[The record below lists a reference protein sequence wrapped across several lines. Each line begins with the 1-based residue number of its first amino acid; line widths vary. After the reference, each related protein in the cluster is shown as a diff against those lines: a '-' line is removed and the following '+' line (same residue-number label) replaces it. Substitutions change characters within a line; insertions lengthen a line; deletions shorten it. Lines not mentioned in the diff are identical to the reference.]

1 MNGSVNGLMTRILMM
16 RQAMTRRGG
25 VAAAVLLMALTTVA
39 PSTGLAQ
46 SRTDQQNLDA
56 LLDSADRSMK
66 QSADSL
72 KDKNA
77 DESVGQQSKAIR
89 DMEKYLYPDPK
100 DSSASREGSSDIQDR
115 QEQLKKRLEA
125 LKKKL
130 AEMGM
135 QQDGKGQ
142 RGQKQPG
149 QQGQQGQQGQG
160 QDGDQDGE
168 DGFDAA
174 ENAMG
179 DAGSQIG
186 EGDADGATASQGKA
200 IDALRKGM
208 QDLADSMGGQQNGD
222 GQEPGDGDG
231 PGQAVGRQQGN
242 GERTDPLGRPLR
254 GKDYS
259 DDYTVKIPGE
269 IDAQRARRIL
279 EELRRRF
286 SDPARPQL
294 ELDYLERLLKDF

>member
-1 MNGSVNGLMTRILMM
+1 MKHISIWHKGKT
-16 RQAMTRRGG
+16 RGG
-25 VAAAVLLMALTTVA
+25 LATACLVLALSCSTV
-39 PSTGLAQ
+39 SIGLAQ
-46 SRTDQQNLDA
+46 SSRADQKSLDA

-72 KDKNA
+72 KDKNT

-89 DMEKYLYPDPK
+89 DMEKYLYPDPN
-100 DSSASREGSSDIQDR
+100 DPSAQREGSQDTQDR

-130 AEMGM
+130 AEMGL
-135 QQDGKGQ
+135 QQDGQKGQ

-160 QDGDQDGE
+160 QDGDQDGD

-179 DAGSQIG
+179 DAGNQIG

-208 QDLADSMGGQQNGD
+208 QDLADSMGGQQQGE
-222 GQEPGDGDG
+222 GQEPGDGEG

-254 GKDYS
+254 GKEYS

-279 EELRRRF
+279 EELRRRL
-286 SDPARPQL
+286 SDPARPQI

>member
-1 MNGSVNGLMTRILMM
+1 MKHGSIWQNGTT
-16 RQAMTRRGG
+16 ARRGLAT
-25 VAAAVLLMALTTVA
+25 AALVLALTGLTA
-39 PSTGLAQ
+39 SAGLAQ

-77 DESVGQQSKAIR
+77 DQSVGQQSRAIR
-89 DMEKYLYPDPK
+89 DMEKYLYPDPN
-100 DSSASREGSSDIQDR
+100 DPSASREGSQDTQGR

-130 AEMGM
+130 AEMGL
-135 QQDGKGQ
+135 QQDGQKGQ

-208 QDLADSMGGQQNGD
+208 QDLADAMGGQQNGE
-222 GQEPGDGDG
+222 GSEPGDGEG
-231 PGQAVGRQQGN
+231 PGQAIGRQQGS

-279 EELRRRF
+279 EELRRRL
-286 SDPARPQL
+286 SDPARPQI

>member
-1 MNGSVNGLMTRILMM
+1 MTSLSKRILSHGSPF
-16 RQAMTRRGG
+16 RH
-25 VAAAVLLMALTTVA
+25 LTTAALLVVLSGLAA
-39 PSTGLAQ
+39 PGALAQ
-46 SRTDQQNLDA
+46 SSRADQQSLDA
-56 LLDSADRSMK
+56 LLDSAERAMK

-72 KDKNA
+72 KDRNA

-89 DMEKYLYPDPK
+89 DMEKYLYPDPR
-100 DSSASREGSSDIQDR
+100 DPQASRDGSSDIQDR

-130 AEMGM
+130 AEMGL
-135 QQDGKGQ
+135 QQDGKGP

-149 QQGQQGQQGQG
+149 QQGQQGQPGQG

-174 ENAMG
+174 ESAMG

-186 EGDADGATASQGKA
+186 EGDADGATASQGRA

-208 QDLADSMGGQQNGD
+208 QDLADSMGGQQTGE

-231 PGQAVGRQQGN
+231 PGQAVGRQQGS

-254 GKDYS
+254 GKDFS

>member
-1 MNGSVNGLMTRILMM
+1 MVSI
-16 RQAMTRRGG
+16 
-25 VAAAVLLMALTTVA
+25 
-39 PSTGLAQ
+39 GLAQ
-46 SRTDQQNLDA
+46 SSRADQKSLDA
-56 LLDSADRSMK
+56 LLDSAERSMK

-72 KDKNA
+72 KDKNS
-77 DESVGQQSKAIR
+77 DESIGQQSRAIR
-89 DMEKYLYPDPK
+89 DMEKYLYPDPN
-100 DSSASREGSSDIQDR
+100 DPSASREGSQDTQGR

-130 AEMGM
+130 AEMGL
-135 QQDGKGQ
+135 QQDGQKGQ

-160 QDGDQDGE
+160 QGQDGDQDGD

-179 DAGSQIG
+179 DAGNQIG
-186 EGDADGATASQGKA
+186 EGDADGATTSQGKA
-200 IDALRKGM
+200 IDGLRKGM
-208 QDLADSMGGQQNGD
+208 QDLADALGGQQNGE
-222 GQEPGDGDG
+222 GQDPGDGDG
-231 PGQAVGRQQGN
+231 PGQAVGRQQSG

-254 GKDYS
+254 GKEYS

-279 EELRRRF
+279 EELRRRL
-286 SDPARPQL
+286 SDPARPQI

>member
-1 MNGSVNGLMTRILMM
+1 MKHTSIWQNGKVARGRLATACLVLMLSC
-16 RQAMTRRGG
+16 
-25 VAAAVLLMALTTVA
+25 
-39 PSTGLAQ
+39 STASIGLAQ
-46 SRTDQQNLDA
+46 SSRADQKSLDA
-56 LLDSADRSMK
+56 LLDSAERSMK
-66 QSADSL
+66 QSADNL
-72 KDKNA
+72 KDKNS
-77 DESVGQQSKAIR
+77 DESIGQQSRAIR
-89 DMEKYLYPDPK
+89 DMEKYLYPDPN
-100 DSSASREGSSDIQDR
+100 DPSASREGSQDTQGR

-130 AEMGM
+130 AEMGL
-135 QQDGKGQ
+135 QQDGQKGQ

-160 QDGDQDGE
+160 QGQDGDQDGD

-179 DAGSQIG
+179 DAGNQIG
-186 EGDADGATASQGKA
+186 EGDADGATTSQGKA

-208 QDLADSMGGQQNGD
+208 QDLADALGGQQNGE
-222 GQEPGDGDG
+222 GQDPGDGDG
-231 PGQAVGRQQGN
+231 PGQAVGRQQSG

-254 GKDYS
+254 GKEYS

-279 EELRRRF
+279 EELRRRL
-286 SDPARPQL
+286 SDPARPQI

>member
-1 MNGSVNGLMTRILMM
+1 MKHTSI
-16 RQAMTRRGG
+16 RQDGKAVRGKFAM
-25 VAAAVLLMALTTVA
+25 ACLVLALSC
-39 PSTGLAQ
+39 STASMGLAQ
-46 SRTDQQNLDA
+46 SSRADQKSLDA
-56 LLDSADRSMK
+56 LLDSAERSMK

-72 KDKNA
+72 KDKNS
-77 DESVGQQSKAIR
+77 DESVGQQSRAIR
-89 DMEKYLYPDPK
+89 DMEKYLYPDPN
-100 DSSASREGSSDIQDR
+100 DPSASRDGSQDTQGR

-130 AEMGM
+130 AEMGL
-135 QQDGKGQ
+135 QQDGQKGQ

-149 QQGQQGQQGQG
+149 QQGQGQG

-179 DAGSQIG
+179 DAGNQIG

-208 QDLADSMGGQQNGD
+208 QDLADALGGQQNGE
-222 GQEPGDGDG
+222 GQDPGDGDG
-231 PGQAVGRQQGN
+231 PGQAVGRQQGG

-254 GKDYS
+254 GKEYS

-279 EELRRRF
+279 EELRRRL

>member
-1 MNGSVNGLMTRILMM
+1 MM
-16 RQAMTRRGG
+16 QSSNWPTKTAARGG
-25 VAAAVLLMALTTVA
+25 LATTVLVLA
-39 PSTGLAQ
+39 LCCFTASAGLAQ
-46 SRTDQQNLDA
+46 SRADQQSLDA

-89 DMEKYLYPDPK
+89 DMEKYLYPDPN
-100 DSSASREGSSDIQDR
+100 DPSASRDGSQDTQGR

-130 AEMGM
+130 AEMGL
-135 QQDGKGQ
+135 QPDGQKGQ

-149 QQGQQGQQGQG
+149 QGQPGQG

-186 EGDADGATASQGKA
+186 EGDADGATASQGRA

-208 QDLADSMGGQQNGD
+208 QDLADSMGGQQQGE
-222 GQEPGDGDG
+222 GQEPGEGDG
-231 PGQAVGRQQGN
+231 PGQAVGRQQGS

-279 EELRRRF
+279 EELRRRL
-286 SDPARPQL
+286 SDPSRPQL

>member
-1 MNGSVNGLMTRILMM
+1 MKHTSI
-16 RQAMTRRGG
+16 RQDGKAVRGKFAM
-25 VAAAVLLMALTTVA
+25 ACLVLALSC
-39 PSTGLAQ
+39 STASMGLAQ
-46 SRTDQQNLDA
+46 SSRADQKSLDA
-56 LLDSADRSMK
+56 LLDSAERSMK

-72 KDKNA
+72 KDKNS
-77 DESVGQQSKAIR
+77 DESVGQQSRAIR
-89 DMEKYLYPDPK
+89 DMEKYLYPDPN
-100 DSSASREGSSDIQDR
+100 DPSASREGSQDTQGR

-130 AEMGM
+130 AEMGL
-135 QQDGKGQ
+135 QQDGQKGQ

-149 QQGQQGQQGQG
+149 QQGQQGQQGQGQG

-179 DAGSQIG
+179 DAGNQIG

-208 QDLADSMGGQQNGD
+208 QDLADALGGQQNGE
-222 GQEPGDGDG
+222 GQDPGDGDG
-231 PGQAVGRQQGN
+231 PGQAVGRQQGG

-254 GKDYS
+254 GKEYS

-279 EELRRRF
+279 EELRRRL

>member
-1 MNGSVNGLMTRILMM
+1 MV
-16 RQAMTRRGG
+16 
-25 VAAAVLLMALTTVA
+25 
-39 PSTGLAQ
+39 STCLAQ
-46 SRTDQQNLDA
+46 SSRADQKSLDA

-77 DESVGQQSKAIR
+77 DESIGQQSKAIR
-89 DMEKYLYPDPK
+89 DMEKYLYPDPN
-100 DSSASREGSSDIQDR
+100 DPSAQREGSQDTQDR

-130 AEMGM
+130 AELGM
-135 QQDGKGQ
+135 KQDGQKGQ

-160 QDGDQDGE
+160 QDGDGDQDGE

-179 DAGSQIG
+179 DAGNQIG
-186 EGDADGATASQGKA
+186 EGDSEGATASQGRA

-222 GQEPGDGDG
+222 GQEPGDGEG

-279 EELRRRF
+279 EELRRRL
-286 SDPARPQL
+286 SDPSRPQI

>member
-1 MNGSVNGLMTRILMM
+1 M
-16 RQAMTRRGG
+16 RHTSIRQSRKVARGTL
-25 VAAAVLLMALTTVA
+25 ATACFVLALSC
-39 PSTGLAQ
+39 STASIGFAQ
-46 SRTDQQNLDA
+46 SSRADQKSLDA
-56 LLDSADRSMK
+56 LLDSAERSMK

-72 KDKNA
+72 KGKNS

-89 DMEKYLYPDPK
+89 DMEKYLYPDPN
-100 DSSASREGSSDIQDR
+100 DPSASREGSQDTQGR

-130 AEMGM
+130 AEMGL
-135 QQDGKGQ
+135 QQDGQKGQ

-160 QDGDQDGE
+160 QDGDQDGD

-179 DAGSQIG
+179 DAGNQIG
-186 EGDADGATASQGKA
+186 EGDADGATSSQGKA

-208 QDLADSMGGQQNGD
+208 QDLADALGGQQNGE
-222 GQEPGDGDG
+222 GQEPGDGEG
-231 PGQAVGRQQGN
+231 PGQSVGRQQSG

-254 GKDYS
+254 GKEYS
-259 DDYTVKIPGE
+259 DDFSVKIPGE

-279 EELRRRF
+279 EELRRRL

>member
-1 MNGSVNGLMTRILMM
+1 MKHISIWQNGRT
-16 RQAMTRRGG
+16 RGG
-25 VAAAVLLMALTTVA
+25 LATACLALALSCSMV
-39 PSTGLAQ
+39 SIGLAQ
-46 SRTDQQNLDA
+46 SSRADQKSLDA

-72 KDKNA
+72 KDKNT

-89 DMEKYLYPDPK
+89 DMEKYLYPDPN
-100 DSSASREGSSDIQDR
+100 DPSAQREGSQDTQDR

-130 AEMGM
+130 AEMGL
-135 QQDGKGQ
+135 QQDGQKGQ

-160 QDGDQDGE
+160 QDGDQDGD

-179 DAGSQIG
+179 DAGNQIG

-208 QDLADSMGGQQNGD
+208 QDLADSMGGQQQGE
-222 GQEPGDGDG
+222 GQEPGDGEG

-254 GKDYS
+254 GKEYS

-279 EELRRRF
+279 EELRRRL
-286 SDPARPQL
+286 SDPARPQI

>member
-1 MNGSVNGLMTRILMM
+1 MKHISIWHNGT
-16 RQAMTRRGG
+16 TRGG
-25 VAAAVLLMALTTVA
+25 LATACLALA
-39 PSTGLAQ
+39 LSCSTASLCLAQ
-46 SRTDQQNLDA
+46 SSRADQKSLDA

-77 DESVGQQSKAIR
+77 DDSVGQQSKAIR
-89 DMEKYLYPDPK
+89 DMEKYLYPDPN
-100 DSSASREGSSDIQDR
+100 DPSAQREGSQDTQGR

-130 AEMGM
+130 AEMGL
-135 QQDGKGQ
+135 QQDGQKGQ

-149 QQGQQGQQGQG
+149 QQGQQGQQGQ
-160 QDGDQDGE
+160 DGDQDGD

-179 DAGSQIG
+179 DAGNQIG
-186 EGDADGATASQGKA
+186 EGDSDGAATSQGKA

-208 QDLADSMGGQQNGD
+208 QDLADSMGGQQQGE
-222 GQEPGDGDG
+222 GQEPGDGEG

-254 GKDYS
+254 GKEYS

-279 EELRRRF
+279 EELRRRL
-286 SDPARPQL
+286 SDPARPQI

>member
-1 MNGSVNGLMTRILMM
+1 MKHTSILRNGK
-16 RQAMTRRGG
+16 AARGG
-25 VAAAVLLMALTTVA
+25 LSTAALVLALSCWTA
-39 PSTGLAQ
+39 STCLAQ
-46 SRTDQQNLDA
+46 SRDQQSLDA
-56 LLDSADRSMK
+56 LLDSADKSMK

-72 KDKNA
+72 KEKNS
-77 DESVGQQSKAIR
+77 DQSIGQQSKAIR
-89 DMEKYLYPDPK
+89 DMEKYLYPDPN
-100 DSSASREGSSDIQDR
+100 DPSSASREGSDIQDR

-130 AEMGM
+130 AEMGLP
-135 QQDGKGQ
+135 QDGQKGQ
-142 RGQKQPG
+142 RGQK
-149 QQGQQGQQGQG
+149 QQGQQGQQGQPG
-160 QDGDQDGE
+160 DGDQDGE

-186 EGDADGATASQGKA
+186 EGDADGATTSQGKA
-200 IDALRKGM
+200 IDGLRKGM
-208 QDLADSMGGQQNGD
+208 QDLADSMGGQQNGE
-222 GQEPGDGDG
+222 GSEPGDGEG
-231 PGQAVGRQQGN
+231 PGQAVGRQSGN

-259 DDYTVKIPGE
+259 DDFTVKIPGE

-279 EELRRRF
+279 EELRRRL
-286 SDPARPQL
+286 SDPARPQI

>member
-1 MNGSVNGLMTRILMM
+1 MKHISIWHKGK
-16 RQAMTRRGG
+16 
-25 VAAAVLLMALTTVA
+25 
-39 PSTGLAQ
+39 TGLATACLALALSCFTSSISLAQ
-46 SRTDQQNLDA
+46 SSRADQKSLDA

-72 KDKNA
+72 KDKNT

-89 DMEKYLYPDPK
+89 DMEKYLYPDPN
-100 DSSASREGSSDIQDR
+100 DPSAQREGSQDTQDR

-130 AEMGM
+130 AEMGL
-135 QQDGKGQ
+135 QKDGQKGQ

-160 QDGDQDGE
+160 DQDGDQDGD

-174 ENAMG
+174 GNAMG
-179 DAGSQIG
+179 DAGNQIG

-208 QDLADSMGGQQNGD
+208 QDLADSMGGQQQGE
-222 GQEPGDGDG
+222 GQEPGDGEG

-254 GKDYS
+254 GKEYS

-269 IDAQRARRIL
+269 IDAQRARRII
-279 EELRRRF
+279 EELRRRL
-286 SDPARPQL
+286 SDPARPQI

>member
-1 MNGSVNGLMTRILMM
+1 MKHISIWHNGTTRGRL
-16 RQAMTRRGG
+16 AT
-25 VAAAVLLMALTTVA
+25 ACLVLALSCSMV
-39 PSTGLAQ
+39 SIGLAQ
-46 SRTDQQNLDA
+46 SSRADQKSLDA

-72 KDKNA
+72 KDKNT

-89 DMEKYLYPDPK
+89 DMEKYLYPDPN
-100 DSSASREGSSDIQDR
+100 DPSAQREGSQDTQDR

-130 AEMGM
+130 AEMGL
-135 QQDGKGQ
+135 QQDGQKGQ

-160 QDGDQDGE
+160 QDGDQDGD

-179 DAGSQIG
+179 DAGNQIG

-208 QDLADSMGGQQNGD
+208 QDLADSMGGQQQGE
-222 GQEPGDGDG
+222 GQEPGDGEG

-254 GKDYS
+254 GKEYS

-279 EELRRRF
+279 EELRRRL
-286 SDPARPQL
+286 SDPARPQI